1 MKSLLREM
9 EEKFRVHDET
19 CDCGQPDCK
28 ICNLDEIEEQNV
40 TSAVAGFNTPAAF
53 AKPGKWK
60 SKSAKYEST
69 MPVSKKYKPGHYQVI
84 EFDEEVQNDK
94 FPFSIDD
101 SKWWNSDMEY
111 PSKDKTDTPGTAHNK
126 DRDSKKSTLKVEDVI
141 ERKYLELLEGYR
153 DYKKGDVKPSHKVK
167 DSIREIAKKLQEIE
181 TIIGHTTRLKTE
193 SGVAATEYG
202 PAASKAL
209 TKISERLIK
218 ISERVRALGE

>member
-9 EEKFRVHDET
+9 DEKFRVHEET
-19 CDCGQPDCK
+19 CDCGQPDCP
-28 ICNLDEIEEQNV
+28 ICNPEDLDEQNV
-40 TSAVAGFNTPAAF
+40 TGAIAGYNTPAAF

-60 SKSAKYEST
+60 SKNIKYESAEH
-69 MPVSKKYKPGHYQVI
+69 VSKKYKPGHYQTI

-94 FPFSIDD
+94 FPFAIDE
-101 SKWWNSDMEY
+101 KIWWNKEVVY
-111 PSKDKTDTPGTAHNK
+111 PSKDITNSPGTSHKK
-126 DRDSKKSTLKVEDVI
+126 DRDQKKITAEDVL
-141 ERKYLELLEGYR
+141 EKKYLELIEGYR

-193 SGVAATEYG
+193 SGVAANEYG

-218 ISERVRALGE
+218 ISERVRSLGE